1 MSNSAK
7 FYGRSIQVEHF
18 FFFSDL
24 IMKISRRTYKESVET
39 VEIIVF
45 CILLYYSNKYLQFP
59 FLFLFFQFFSH
70 QKNNLSSPPR

>member
-7 FYGRSIQVEHF
+7 FYGRSIQVEHFF

-45 CILLYYSNKYLQFP
+45 CILLF
-59 FLFLFFQFFSH
+59 
-70 QKNNLSSPPR
+70 

>member
-24 IMKISRRTYKESVET
+24 IMKISHRTYKESVET

-45 CILLYYSNKYLQFP
+45 CILLF
-59 FLFLFFQFFSH
+59 
-70 QKNNLSSPPR
+70 